1 MGKDEKGYIVVETL
15 IAFTL
20 YLLAILSI
28 LSLVNISVVQSRVHY
43 AITEACESVS
53 MYSYVFQATG
63 QAKHITGLSGKAAT
77 AEANAGEVV
86 SNLNKIID
94 SGRNM
99 DGVGLG
105 QGISGAYEAASNIK
119 PKDIL
124 ASLVQNL
131 QDAVFAQCMNALS
144 YHYLDNYDSNGS
156 VEQSGEEYLKANNVK
171 DTLTFNGNYEIG
183 FNDYNISLSLGD
195 GGSQFLDK
203 KGDITV
209 AISYEIDYRFGGLK
223 LPFTTL
229 KIRQVVKTK
238 AWLNGDGDG
247 YK

>member
-1 MGKDEKGYIVVETL
+1 MRKDEKGYIVVETL
-15 IAFTL
+15 LAFTL
-20 YLLAILSI
+20 YLLAIFSI

-105 QGISGAYEAASNIK
+105 QGISGAYEVASKIK

-131 QDAVFAQCMNALS
+131 QDAVFAQCMDLLS
-144 YHYLDNYDSNGS
+144 NQYLNNYGTDGS
-156 VEQSGEEYLKANNVK
+156 VKESGEEYLKANNVK
-171 DTLTFNGNYEIG
+171 DTLTFNGSYGIG
-183 FNDYNISLSLGD
+183 FNNYNISLSLGE

-203 KGDITV
+203 NGDITV